1 MKCKTSAA
9 VVAQYANVPKLQQ
22 RYTDIVSRTWV
33 RVRVRVRVR
42 VTLTLSLGRGLLG

>member
-1 MKCKTSAA
+1 MGCWVS
-9 VVAQYANVPKLQQ
+9 VRVRVRVVPKLQQ

-42 VTLTLSLGRGLLG
+42 VALT